1 MPRPLSKA
9 LFLDD
14 LRTRSVAH
22 DHQVAAAFIPLSQE
36 QLSWRPSPKEWSI
49 LHCLDHL
56 NQTHLYYQSKLARVL
71 AHPVVAPEQGDDYTP
86 SWWGRFYMAFAFNPR
101 FSFPTPDVVAPQA
114 TPPVDAAAVYLAKQ
128 VDLRARLDAVA
139 QVDLRRTR
147 VPIEKGVAFNAGD
160 CLRIL
165 VYHDALHL
173 GQAAAVAAAYVAAQG

>member
-1 MPRPLSKA
+1 MSRPLSKA

-14 LRTRSVAH
+14 LRVRSVAH
-22 DHQVAAAFIPLSQE
+22 AQQVAAAFMPLSQA
-36 QLSWRPSPKEWSI
+36 QLVWRPSPKEWSI

-71 AHPVVAPEQGDDYTP
+71 THPVAAPERDDDYAP
-86 SWWGRFYMAFAFNPR
+86 SWWGRIYMAFAFNPR
-101 FSFPTPDVVAPQA
+101 LSFPTPDVVAPQA
-114 TPPVDAAAVYLAKQ
+114 TPPVDAAAVYLARQ
-128 VDLRARLDAVA
+128 VELRARLDAVA

-147 VPIEKGVAFNAGD
+147 VPIEKGVSFNVGD

-173 GQAAAVAAAYVAAQG
+173 GQAAAVAAAYVGAHS